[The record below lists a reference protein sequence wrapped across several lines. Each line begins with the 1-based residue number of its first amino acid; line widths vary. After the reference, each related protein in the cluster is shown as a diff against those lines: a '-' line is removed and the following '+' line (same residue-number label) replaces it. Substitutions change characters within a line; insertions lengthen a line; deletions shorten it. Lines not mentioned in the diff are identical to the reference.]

1 VAKEPQSA
9 ALTHADTSDARVKE
23 MRQAEHDLV
32 RWIIVGIA
40 VAVPVCVA
48 LFMAVIGFDV
58 SYESA
63 ALGGPLAM
71 AAAVGALAGLFFGAW
86 VGFVFKGH
94 TFDDLD
100 RKSNLREERFSPRPA
115 RDH

>member
-1 VAKEPQSA
+1 MLEKPQSI
-9 ALTHADTSDARVKE
+9 ALAHAETSDARVEE

-40 VAVPVCVA
+40 IAVPVCVA
-48 LFMAVIGFDV
+48 LFMAAIGFDV

-63 ALGGPLAM
+63 PLGGPLAM
-71 AAAVGALAGLFFGAW
+71 AAAVGTLAGLFFGAW

-94 TFDDLD
+94 TFDELD
-100 RKSNLREERFSPRPA
+100 RKGNLREERPSPPPP

>member
-1 VAKEPQSA
+1 MAEAPQSTT
-9 ALTHADTSDARVKE
+9 LTHAETSDARDEE
-23 MRQAEHDLV
+23 MHQAEHDLV
-32 RWIIVGIA
+32 RWIIIGIA

-48 LFMAVIGFDV
+48 LFMASIAFDV

-63 ALGGPLAM
+63 AEGGPLAM

-86 VGFVFKGH
+86 VGFVFKGQ
-94 TFDDLD
+94 TFDELD
-100 RKSNLREERFSPRPA
+100 RMANLREERRSPPP